1 MSDTIE
7 LWELCPHGQAYAHDV
22 VIDGSGVRANA
33 TMEHCDGGK
42 KHVMMPVVTWDGDEP
57 IVTLD
62 GTIGV
67 WVELADE

>member
-1 MSDTIE
+1 MMSDTIE

-42 KHVMMPVVTWDGDEP
+42 KRVFQQQE
-57 IVTLD
+57 
-62 GTIGV
+62 GTMEVKKNERNPG
-67 WVELADE
+67 

>member
-7 LWELCPHGQAYAHDV
+7 LWELCRHGQAYAHDV

-42 KHVMMPVVTWDGDEP
+42 KRVFQQQEARAATSY
-57 IVTLD
+57 L
-62 GTIGV
+62 V
-67 WVELADE
+67 WVEVADE